1 MTFFLK
7 ILNESRSRALLRV
20 NGASGMLYGFKWDA
34 KLRAYTYM
42 PTKQA
47 DVDDLFK
54 TMRRST
60 AYVFVPVAIE
70 AKPVN
75 PDNLAVTSSDLA
87 QSIVETV
94 TIPVE
99 APKPPLPDKLVEM
112 ALFRGVIVTEDDSEE
127 TVNRLIAAYDK
138 GAAAALNSVPAKA
151 RKPRQAKPK
160 PHAETPPA

>member
-75 PDNLAVTSSDLA
+75 PDNIAVTSSDLA

-94 TIPVE
+94 TVPE

-138 GAAAALNSVPAKA
+138 GAAAALNSVPAKG
-151 RKPRQAKPK
+151 RKPRQAKP
-160 PHAETPPA
+160 HAEPPPV